1 VEAKAAWTQGSF
13 GIEGVSKGEMK
24 RSLAITSEGNQ
35 PLYISVSLGWEDI
48 LRDSIRDSIRDN
60 IELMRY
66 YPVCEIISHSR
77 DIIQFA
83 R

>member
-1 VEAKAAWTQGSF
+1 VEAKAACTQGSF
-13 GIEGVSKGEMK
+13 GIEGVSKGEIK
-24 RSLAITSEGNQ
+24 RSWAITSEGNE

-60 IELMRY
+60 IEFLRY
-66 YPVCEIISHSR
+66 YPVCEIISHSG